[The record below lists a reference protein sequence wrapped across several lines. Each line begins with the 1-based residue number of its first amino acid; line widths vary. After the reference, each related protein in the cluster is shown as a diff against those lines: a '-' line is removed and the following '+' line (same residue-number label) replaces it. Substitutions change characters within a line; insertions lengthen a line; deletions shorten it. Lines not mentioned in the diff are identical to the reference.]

1 MCVLHLYT
9 SMQLLFLH
17 IFMSIYF
24 LWIYFL
30 SLHLLFNTIYWLS
43 LCYTVIQHTTSLS
56 WDYVIV
62 QCTHYKKL
70 TLAIHTF
77 LQVQVLDFQPHLSLK
92 PCMTGPWTL
101 TLPIWAPCFHSS
113 IYSKSAITAGW
124 SLLGLKAQGLNPGD
138 QAWKVGVCTLPQHH
152 DYAHMVSSLYILNT
166 SQPLQALTFS
176 VIQHSSSFPLCL
188 VAQLVSQS
196 ASPGENHNSRFGS
209 GGFKS
214 QDLSLEAQVVC

>member
-1 MCVLHLYT
+1 MKIHTAPPACSFFLFCCYSLCVLHLYT
-9 SMQLLFLH
+9 IMQLLFLH
-17 IFMSIYF
+17 ILMSIYS

-124 SLLGLKAQGLNPGD
+124 SLLGLKAQGLNPGA
-138 QAWKVGVCTLPQHH
+138 QAWEVGGCVCALYHNTMITHTWW
-152 DYAHMVSSLYILNT
+152 AHCTYWTHYNLYKL
-166 SQPLQALTFS
+166 
-176 VIQHSSSFPLCL
+176 
-188 VAQLVSQS
+188 
-196 ASPGENHNSRFGS
+196 
-209 GGFKS
+209 
-214 QDLSLEAQVVC
+214 